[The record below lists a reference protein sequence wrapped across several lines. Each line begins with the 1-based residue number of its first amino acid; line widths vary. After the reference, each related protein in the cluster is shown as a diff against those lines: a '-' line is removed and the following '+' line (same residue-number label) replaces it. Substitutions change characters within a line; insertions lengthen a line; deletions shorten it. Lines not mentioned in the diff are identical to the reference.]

1 MLFCDLNT
9 IWSTAARCE
18 TMENKSIELRR
29 MGINYKG
36 SQAQTERAVALYEEE
51 EEEEEYEEEEEE

>member
-1 MLFCDLNT
+1 
-9 IWSTAARCE
+9 
-18 TMENKSIELRR
+18 MENKSIELRR